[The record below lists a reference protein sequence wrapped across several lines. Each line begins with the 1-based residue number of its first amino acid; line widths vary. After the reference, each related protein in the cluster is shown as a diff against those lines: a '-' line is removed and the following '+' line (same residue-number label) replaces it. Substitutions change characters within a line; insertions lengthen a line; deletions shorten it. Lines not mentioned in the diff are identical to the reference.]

1 MEYLDLLQTP
11 AADLRPASVD
21 ALEVDFDLGDPAV
34 CSRTCDSFDDLV
46 AREQYRNGSLERLQK
61 CRLVLRDGGRLVIR
75 SARPDATRDG
85 YLESQEMLLRI
96 AGFTDVVVKSIGPP
110 TVVQA
115 AKRPPV
121 VEEYDHGIVLR
132 EIIDP
137 AEVLACHQFARDYYY
152 YKDFNYDLEVV
163 RQFDLNADL
172 YAVYDASHK
181 IAAIGRGVVRVPGY
195 NCPFMHAVTDDGT
208 HYEVPARFR
217 RICEVMGLFKEGR
230 GGVVAFKNLMEF
242 LTQYAYYIAGVDS
255 IWTTYDGNDPF
266 TGNYYKSK
274 LLMQES
280 GVRLTY
286 RDFGGKWNLIWT
298 DRIVELRDLH
308 RGMFKR

>member
-1 MEYLDLLQTP
+1 M
-11 AADLRPASVD
+11 
-21 ALEVDFDLGDPAV
+21 
-34 CSRTCDSFDDLV
+34 
-46 AREQYRNGSLERLQK
+46 
-61 CRLVLRDGGRLVIR
+61 LRDGGRLVLR
-75 SARPDATRDG
+75 NSSPEAAREG
-85 YLESQEMLLRI
+85 YFESQEMLLRV
-96 AGFTDVVVKSIGPP
+96 AGFTDVAAVSAGPP
-110 TVVQA
+110 MVVQA
-115 AKRPPV
+115 TRRPAV

-132 EIIDP
+132 EVVDP
-137 AEVLACHQFARDYYY
+137 AEVQACHEFAREYYY
-152 YKDFNYDLEVV
+152 YKDFNYDFDVV

-172 YAVYDASHK
+172 YAVYDGSKRLAPS
-181 IAAIGRGVVRVPGY
+181 AAGSCACRGTTARSCTPS
-195 NCPFMHAVTDDGT
+195 TDDGS

-266 TGNYYKSK
+266 TGTYYKSK

>member
-11 AADLRPASVD
+11 AADLRPASLD
-21 ALEVDFDLGDPAV
+21 SIEVNLDLGDLEV
-34 CSRTCDSFDDLV
+34 CSKTDESFDDLI
-46 AREQYRNGSLERLQK
+46 AREQYRNGNLVRLQT
-61 CRLVLRDGGRLVIR
+61 CRRMLRSGGLLLLRDSGG
-75 SARPDATRDG
+75 STACDG
-85 YLESQEMLLRI
+85 HFERVQMLLRV
-96 AGFTDVVVKSIGPP
+96 AGFTEVVLKGAG
-110 TVVQA
+110 VVQA

-121 VEEYDHGIVLR
+121 VEEYEHGIVLR
-132 EIIDP
+132 EVVEP
-137 AEVLACHQFARDYYY
+137 AETQACHEFAREYYY
-152 YKDFNYDLEVV
+152 YKDFNYDLDVV
-163 RQFDLNADL
+163 RQFDLNADMYAL
-172 YAVYDASHK
+172 YDSSNR
-181 IAAIGRGVVRVPGY
+181 IAALGRGVVRVPGY
-195 NCPFMHAVTDDGT
+195 NCPFMYAVADDGS

-242 LTQYAYYIAGVDS
+242 LTQWAYYIAGVDS

-298 DRIVELRDLH
+298 DKIEELRDLH
-308 RGMFKR
+308 RGMFTR